1 VAHSTTV
8 AESGSEYLLL
18 INAEVLLG
26 KSKHLVSEGDILA
39 ALVSPASVETV
50 GGDEDGRVASQAAK
64 TVVIALDDVAH
75 VSAEPVVAED
85 EAVGLVVLVVVGQL
99 EGVLAVLAVDLHG
112 LDAAGG
118 RLLATAS

>member
-1 VAHSTTV
+1 MAHGTTI
-8 AESGSEYLLL
+8 AESGSENLLL

-26 KSKHLVSEGDILA
+26 KSKHLISEGDILTT
-39 ALVSPASVETV
+39 LVGPASVETV
-50 GGDEDGRVASQAAK
+50 GGDEDGRVASQVAK
-64 TVVIALDDVAH
+64 TIVTALDNVAH

-85 EAVGLVVLVVVGQL
+85 ETVGLVVLVVVGQL
-99 EGVLAVLAVDLHG
+99 EGVLAILAVDLHG

>member
-1 VAHSTTV
+1 MAHGTTI
-8 AESGSEYLLL
+8 AESGSENLLL

-26 KSKHLVSEGDILA
+26 KSKHLISEGNILTT
-39 ALVSPASVETV
+39 LVSPASVETV
-50 GGDEDGRVASQAAK
+50 GSDEDGRVASQVAK
-64 TVVIALDDVAH
+64 TIVTALYNVAH

-85 EAVGLVVLVVVGQL
+85 ETVGLVVLVVVGQL

>member
-1 VAHSTTV
+1 MAHGTTV
-8 AESGSEYLLL
+8 AEASSKDLLL

-26 KSKHLVSEGDILA
+26 KSKHLISEGDILTT
-39 ALVSPASVETV
+39 LVRPASVETV
-50 GGDEDGRVASQAAK
+50 GSNEDGGVASQVAK
-64 TVVIALDDVAH
+64 TVVTALDDVAH
-75 VSAEPVVAED
+75 VSAEPVVPED
-85 EAVGLVVLVVVGQL
+85 ETMGLVVLVVVGQL

>member
-1 VAHSTTV
+1 MAHGTTV
-8 AESGSEYLLL
+8 TEASSENLLL

-26 KSKHLVSEGDILA
+26 KSKHLISKGDILTT
-39 ALVSPASVETV
+39 LVSPASVETV
-50 GGDEDGRVASQAAK
+50 GSDKDGRVASQVAK
-64 TVVIALDDVAH
+64 AIVTALDDIAH

-85 EAVGLVVLVVVGQL
+85 ETVGLVVLVVVGQL
-99 EGVLAVLAVDLHG
+99 EGVLAVLAVDLQG